1 MPLFTV
7 EENRIAD
14 SIGVSTLTIFLHT
27 GAPSNASPDNGL
39 VTVGGGFYETGAAL
53 TAGNISVASNGD
65 IQNTAAINFGAAD
78 EAVGT
83 VTYWKAKRGN
93 ANVAWGTVPS
103 TAIANGGSFSINANS
118 MRFNGSST

>member
-93 ANVAWGTVPS
+93 ANVAWGNCTQHRHRQRRLIQHQRQLD
-103 TAIANGGSFSINANS
+103 ALQ
-118 MRFNGSST
+118 RL